1 MLYLRVFYY
10 GTYCIILAGF
20 KHVPLKWLKTF
31 QGWETYEKNSE
42 LYIYLFLYKD
52 WHESIWDLL
61 HSLLL
66 LASLFVWI
74 WQNFYSVKYPFS
86 FLWFVH
92 MVSTFVCT
100 VHCCCENTRA
110 IHVTASNVRFPDML
124 SIFTTVSVETLLL
137 PPFLIKVVSRA
148 LKVYS

>member
-10 GTYCIILAGF
+10 GTYCIIMAGF

-100 VHCCCENTRA
+100 VHCCSENTRA

-137 PPFLIKVVSRA
+137 PPFLIKVISRA

>member
-1 MLYLRVFYY
+1 MLYLWVFYY
-10 GTYCIILAGF
+10 GTYCIIMAGF

>member
-137 PPFLIKVVSRA
+137 PLFLIKVVSRA
-148 LKVYS
+148 FKVYS

>member
-10 GTYCIILAGF
+10 GTYCIIMAGF

-124 SIFTTVSVETLLL
+124 SIFKTVSVETLLL

>member
-31 QGWETYEKNSE
+31 QGWETYEKIQNCTYTSSC
-42 LYIYLFLYKD
+42 IKIMTWVYLRLTPQLIVA
-52 WHESIWDLL
+52 SIP
-61 HSLLL
+61 
-66 LASLFVWI
+66 FFWI

-110 IHVTASNVRFPDML
+110 IHVTASNVRFPDFL

>member
-124 SIFTTVSVETLLL
+124 SIFKTVSVETLLL

>member
-10 GTYCIILAGF
+10 GTYCIIMAGF

>member
-20 KHVPLKWLKTF
+20 KHVTLKWLKTF

-86 FLWFVH
+86 YLWFVH

>member
-1 MLYLRVFYY
+1 
-10 GTYCIILAGF
+10 
-20 KHVPLKWLKTF
+20 
-31 QGWETYEKNSE
+31 
-42 LYIYLFLYKD
+42 
-52 WHESIWDLL
+52 
-61 HSLLL
+61 
-66 LASLFVWI
+66 
-74 WQNFYSVKYPFS
+74 
-86 FLWFVH
+86 

-148 LKVYS
+148 LKVYSEPSTADDDKNEKDNNGRNGRTNVWPPPGTFMPAVYKISFYSASCVWRDRARSIWTTEGCFVSYNIIKRLFAHYCFQLYLFCWF

>member
-10 GTYCIILAGF
+10 GTYCIIMAGF

-124 SIFTTVSVETLLL
+124 SIFKTVSVETLLL
-137 PPFLIKVVSRA
+137 PPFLIKVISRA

>member
-20 KHVPLKWLKTF
+20 KYVPLKWLKTF

>member
-1 MLYLRVFYY
+1 MLYLWVFYY
-10 GTYCIILAGF
+10 GTYCIIMAGF

-92 MVSTFVCT
+92 MLSTFVCT

-124 SIFTTVSVETLLL
+124 SIFKTVSVETLLL

>member
-10 GTYCIILAGF
+10 GTYCIIMAGF

-52 WHESIWDLL
+52 WHEFIWDLL

-66 LASLFVWI
+66 LASLFVWM

-124 SIFTTVSVETLLL
+124 SIFKTVSVETLLL